1 MSRQASPAVIGGF
14 VIGALVLVVAGILVF
29 GSGRFF
35 ANTSRAVMYFEG
47 DIKGLRAGAA
57 VDFQGVQI
65 GTVSEIKAVFDPQNA
80 KVQIPV
86 IVELRPDNIEFVGPR
101 PKGGEGMQKLV
112 QRGVRAQLQS
122 ESMVTGQLF
131 IQLDFHP
138 EAPAMEF
145 KLDPL
150 TKLPEIPTIPTTRQQ
165 VEQTVRKALEKIGE
179 LPLEEIVNSLHTT
192 LQGIDRLMNAPEVM
206 EAVRHLN
213 MTLTDVQQLVRN
225 LDKQLTPLTASATE
239 AMGSV
244 GKLARNADEHVA
256 TLTDSLKDT
265 VGAVR
270 VTLESAQETLKN
282 VNGVTAPNSPVGY
295 ELVQTLRELSEAA
308 RALRVLADF
317 LERNP
322 NALLFGRNE
331 VKAQ

>member
-14 VIGALVLVVAGILVF
+14 VVGALVLVVAGIVVF

-47 DIKGLRAGAA
+47 DIKGLQTGAA
-57 VDFQGVQI
+57 VAFQGVPI
-65 GTVSEIKAVFDPQNA
+65 GTVSEIRAVFDPQNA

-86 IVELRPDNIEFVGPR
+86 IVEIRPDRIEFVGPR
-101 PKGGEGMQKLV
+101 PQGGEGIQKLV
-112 QRGVRAQLQS
+112 QRGMRAQLQI
-122 ESMVTGQLF
+122 ESMVTSQFF
-131 IQLDFHP
+131 IQLDFHLD
-138 EAPAMEF
+138 APAAEL

-150 TKLPEIPTIPTTRQQ
+150 TKLPQIPTIPTTIQQ
-165 VEQTVRKALEKIGE
+165 VQQMVRKALEKIGD
-179 LPLEEIVNSLHTT
+179 LPLEDIVNSIHTT
-192 LQGIDRLMNAPEVM
+192 LQGVDRLMNAPEVM
-206 EAVRHLN
+206 EAVRN
-213 MTLTDVQQLVRN
+213 VNTTMTDVQQLVRN

-256 TLTDSLKDT
+256 TLTDSLKET

-270 VTLESAQETLKN
+270 VTLESAQEVLKN

-295 ELVQTLRELSEAA
+295 ELVQTLRQLSEAA